1 MLNNINKKNLCNSFF
16 KFIFILKIF
25 ESLDEKDE
33 TDATTWMRR
42 IMK

>member
-1 MLNNINKKNLCNSFF
+1 VIIFLNLYFV
-16 KFIFILKIF
+16 LEIF

-33 TDATTWMRR
+33 IDATTWMRR